1 MAETPTNGKQSLIS
15 KGSPVTISILVI
27 MVTLAFACG
36 VLWAQ
41 VAAAQKTLD
50 AVPRTYATTEK
61 LDLTVT
67 RIDGRLARIEK
78 DIAGIQA
85 AVKE

>member
-1 MAETPTNGKQSLIS
+1 MAETPTEKQALIS
-15 KGSPVTISILVI
+15 KASPVTIGILI
-27 MVTLAFACG
+27 FMATISFACG
-36 VLWAQ
+36 LLAAQ
-41 VAAAQKTLD
+41 VAATQDALD
-50 AVPRTYATTEK
+50 AIPATYATAEK

-85 AVKE
+85 AVNE